1 MLFCVSFKSSWKEKK
16 NKKHVCFIR
25 AAACRSQDCV
35 PAFTWSF
42 TLSGGTQK
50 RPVTSEWI
58 GVVSQKKKEKKNCE
72 RNLSAHYAFLMPPS
86 LCSHSSSL
94 SPPLPPSFPTRL
106 RQEELPLVPPFL
118 HAFQGYPSAS
128 FSPPVSVWCPASLQP
143 SLFVPFQS
151 LGPHSS
157 CHLHFS
163 AFIPLSIPTGPSW
176 PQCREPNCSWPCH
189 RLEGS
194 WHPTAYKLSVRS
206 LSSWFDKIQAISN
219 SLNPSYFYLL
229 SAVVFLQKVL

>member
-1 MLFCVSFKSSWKEKK
+1 MYALSGRRHAGPRICVL
-16 NKKHVCFIR
+16 
-25 AAACRSQDCV
+25 
-35 PAFTWSF
+35 AFTRSS

-86 LCSHSSSL
+86 PCSHCSSL
-94 SPPLPPSFPTRL
+94 SPPPQSFPTRL
-106 RQEELPLVPPFL
+106 RQEELALVPPFL

-151 LGPHSS
+151 LCPHSS
-157 CHLHFS
+157 FHLHFS
-163 AFIPLSIPTGPSW
+163 ALIPLSIPTGPSW

-219 SLNPSYFYLL
+219 SLKPSYFYPL
-229 SAVVFLQKVL
+229 SVVVFL

>member
-1 MLFCVSFKSSWKEKK
+1 MERKK

-25 AAACRSQDCV
+25 AAACRSQDLCAGIYSV
-35 PAFTWSF
+35 FYFKWRDTKAPSHFRVNWSGQ
-42 TLSGGTQK
+42 SKEEG
-50 RPVTSEWI
+50 
-58 GVVSQKKKEKKNCE
+58 KKKLWKELISTLCFFNAPVPLFPLLKP
-72 RNLSAHYAFLMPPS
+72 FTPP
-86 LCSHSSSL
+86 
-94 SPPLPPSFPTRL
+94 PPQSFPTRL
-106 RQEELPLVPPFL
+106 RQEELALVPPFL

-151 LGPHSS
+151 LCPHSS
-157 CHLHFS
+157 FHLHFS
-163 AFIPLSIPTGPSW
+163 ALIPLSIPTGPSW

-219 SLNPSYFYLL
+219 SLKPSYFYPL
-229 SAVVFLQKVL
+229 SVVVFL